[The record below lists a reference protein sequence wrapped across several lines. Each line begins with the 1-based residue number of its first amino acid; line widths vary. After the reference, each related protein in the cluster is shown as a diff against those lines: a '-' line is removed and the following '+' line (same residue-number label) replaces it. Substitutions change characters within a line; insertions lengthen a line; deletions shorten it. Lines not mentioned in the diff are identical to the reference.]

1 MKKNFL
7 LSLGVQTVTNALEC
21 HNLTA
26 RESTLVGIHAWRHG
40 CLPACSLSL
49 SYDVP
54 SEARSTSSPVSF
66 HLIRHFALTQTD
78 ILRAFEVFLFLYL
91 LFLSPFKIG

>member
-66 HLIRHFALTQTD
+66 HLIRIKGGEDQ
-78 ILRAFEVFLFLYL
+78 I
-91 LFLSPFKIG
+91 

>member
-66 HLIRHFALTQTD
+66 HLIR
-78 ILRAFEVFLFLYL
+78 IFESETSRGNYVADS
-91 LFLSPFKIG
+91 SPLQL